1 METWGP
7 SFRIWSSIELVR
19 ILKANRENPTIN
31 PYGEQIVVVGGG
43 NTAMDCARAATT
55 LPGVKKSQW
64 FIVGIN
70 AICQQMKKN
79 FI

>member
-7 SFRIWSSIELVR
+7 FCLESGRALNLLEF
-19 ILKANRENPTIN
+19 LKANRENPTIN

-55 LPGVKKSQW
+55 LPVLKSLS
-64 FIVGIN
+64 GLSSE
-70 AICQQMKKN
+70 
-79 FI
+79 

>member
-19 ILKANRENPTIN
+19 IFKSKSRKSTIN

-55 LPGVKKSQW
+55 LPGVKSLS
-64 FIVGIN
+64 GLSSE
-70 AICQQMKKN
+70 
-79 FI
+79 